1 MPSSP
6 IAVLLPH
13 GPVTCVDPAP
23 ESAAPAAVSDHEQPG
38 LLAVLAAMPDPR
50 DPRGVRYPLASVLA
64 VAVCAV
70 LAGAVTFAAIADW
83 VRDLDAA
90 AWARLGFT
98 KRIPVASTVWRLLV
112 RVDAEV
118 LTTVLAG
125 WLRARNTARS
135 TPPVADRR
143 WRRVIAIDGKVLRG
157 SRRPDGSQVHLL
169 SAYDTGTG
177 VVLAQVQI
185 AAKSNEI
192 PAFTPLLDRVEHLLG
207 SLHGVIIVA
216 DALHAQTG
224 HAREVATRGAHLM
237 VTVKANQPTL
247 HTLLKALP
255 WADVPVGDQRRD
267 RGHGRLETRTVK
279 ALTDRTPGELG
290 FPHAEQAVR
299 ITRTRTVKGK
309 TSRETAYL
317 IVSLPAEHAQPDQL
331 QDWARLEWHI
341 ENRLHWVRDV
351 TLREDAHQARTRNG
365 PAVAA
370 VLRNTAIGY
379 HRGNGETNIARA
391 TRRANRRPHDLIAA
405 VTRSNPTTQ

>member
-1 MPSSP
+1 MSSSP

-13 GPVTCVDPAP
+13 GPVT
-23 ESAAPAAVSDHEQPG
+23 SIAPAAVTDLEQPG

-83 VRDLDAA
+83 VRDLDSP

-98 KRIPVASTVWRLLV
+98 GRIPVASTVWRLLV
-112 RVDAEV
+112 RVDAEA
-118 LTTVLAG
+118 LSTVLAG
-125 WLRARNTARS
+125 WLRARIAAAS
-135 TPPVADRR
+135 TPPAVADRR
-143 WRRVIAIDGKVLRG
+143 WRRVVAIDGKVLRG
-157 SRRPDGSQVHLL
+157 SRLPDGSQVHLL

-192 PAFTPLLDRVEHLLG
+192 PAFTPLLDLVQHLLG
-207 SLHGVIIVA
+207 SLTGVIIVA
-216 DALHAQTG
+216 DASHAQTG
-224 HAREVATRGAHLM
+224 HAREVAARGAHLM

-247 HTLLKALP
+247 HSLLKALP
-255 WADVPVGDQRRD
+255 WAEVPVGDRRRD
-267 RGHGRLETRTVK
+267 HGHGRRESRTVK
-279 ALTDRTPGELG
+279 ALTDHIPGGLG

-299 ITRTRTVKGK
+299 VTRTRTIKGK

-317 IVSLPAEHAQPDQL
+317 VVSLPAEYAQPDQL

-351 TLREDAHQARTRNG
+351 TLREDAHQARTGNG
-365 PAVAA
+365 PTVAA

-379 HRGNGETNIARA
+379 HRSNGETNIARA
-391 TRRANRRPHDLIAA
+391 TRRANRRPNALIDA

>member
-1 MPSSP
+1 MSSSP

-13 GPVTCVDPAP
+13 GPVTSLAGDL
-23 ESAAPAAVSDHEQPG
+23 APAAVSGHEQPE
-38 LLAVLAAMPDPR
+38 LLAILTAVPDPR

-64 VAVCAV
+64 AAVCAV

-83 VRDLDAA
+83 VKDLDSP
-90 AWARLGFT
+90 AWTRLGFT
-98 KRIPVASTVWRLLV
+98 GRIPVTSTVWRLLV

-118 LTTVLAG
+118 LSTVLAG
-125 WLRARNTARS
+125 WLRARITATV
-135 TPPVADRR
+135 TPDAVADRR
-143 WRRVIAIDGKVLRG
+143 WRRVIAVDGKVLRG
-157 SRRPDGSQVHLL
+157 SRLPDGSQVHLL
-169 SAYDTGTG
+169 SAYDTGTS
-177 VVLAQVQI
+177 VVLARVPI

-192 PAFTPLLDRVEHLLG
+192 PAFTPLLDLVERQLG
-207 SLHGVIIVA
+207 SLNGVIIVA

-224 HAREVATRGAHLM
+224 HAHEVAARGAHLM
-237 VTVKANQPTL
+237 VTVKANRPTL
-247 HTLLKALP
+247 HAQLKAMP
-255 WADVPVGDQRRD
+255 WADVPVGDRRRD
-267 RGHGRLETRTVK
+267 HGHGRRETRTVK
-279 ALTDRTPGELG
+279 ALTDHTPGALG

-299 ITRTRTVKGK
+299 ITRTRTVKGG

-317 IVSLPAEHAQPDQL
+317 VVSLPAEHAQPDQL

-351 TLREDAHQARTRNG
+351 TLREDAHQARTGNG

-391 TRRANRRPHDLIAA
+391 TRRTNRRPHDLLHA
-405 VTRSNPTTQ
+405 VTRSYPTTQ